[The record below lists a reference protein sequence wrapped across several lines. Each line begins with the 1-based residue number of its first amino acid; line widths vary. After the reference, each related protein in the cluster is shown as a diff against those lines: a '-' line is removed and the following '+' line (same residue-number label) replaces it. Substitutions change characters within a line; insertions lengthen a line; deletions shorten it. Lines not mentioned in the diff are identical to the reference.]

1 MRLGFLIGVLLMTYT
16 CGWCEPITPQQPI
29 NLLAGEWTETF
40 ESSLDPKKSLSSDAA
55 QAWTTTPE
63 GHLRI
68 TGLGFGWLRSKA
80 SYRDYHLVVEYR
92 WDEHTYGPRADR
104 ARDGG
109 ILFHLDAHTP
119 DPARLWPAGL
129 QAQLLEGASGD
140 FIALAS
146 EATSSS
152 FIATVAGADPALW
165 SPEGNPQH
173 FPAEGKMLGHL
184 GWRDRSENWKDVR
197 AFRGELDR
205 ERPVGEW
212 NRLEVICSGDTVE
225 IRLNGETANAASEVF
240 PTGGSIG
247 LQSELAEY
255 RLRRFELFPLET
267 FTEKWT
273 AEEGSADMGYAITGE
288 SILPRELP
296 LSPAESAALWEIDG
310 PYEMQLVASEPLVN
324 DPVDLT
330 WDADGTLYV
339 AEMRDYPLPP
349 TDGPPLSRIRRLID
363 RDGDGIMEEAV
374 TWADELDHVQGLLPL
389 RGGLLATTRTALL
402 FLEDTDGDGVCDKRT
417 SLYVSNEP
425 AHNQLQISSPRDDL
439 RNHILISNGLDGK
452 EIYPADDPTAK
463 LAFARLN
470 LRYDPYSNTLTPSTG
485 YGQYGG
491 TVDAFGR
498 HFFCSNRN
506 PAMFAVMPLV
516 AVQRDPLAAIGV
528 GHEDIQAPGAPVH
541 PISLSH
547 TTSSAHAGTHTAACG
562 IAINTGSLIP
572 ELHGDLFVCDPTAQL
587 ITRNRLVPKG
597 ASFEAERV
605 GQGRD
610 FIASGDEWTR
620 PVQIRNGPDGAL
632 YICDM
637 YRRFIDHARFFPE
650 DFAKS
655 HYLRAGVDH
664 GRIWRLVPKGT
675 KPKPPVLDN
684 TDSTLLADLAHP
696 DGWRRQRAQRLLVEG
711 VGKKLNPDILAKI
724 GSDTNPTTLV
734 HLLGTLAGAGSLTQ
748 EFLLPHL
755 SSTDPGVAEIAIQWV
770 DTLVHGEA
778 AQMLQPETTKALA
791 QVVSAGADRPAFL
804 ALALFPELT
813 IPSAELAKRI
823 DDHPGDA
830 WLRRA
835 VLSSRGSES
844 AAILTK
850 LLTDHPTIALAP
862 AITDL
867 ARYVAAR
874 GDAGELAA
882 ILNSLSGPPDAI
894 HCAAVTGISEGLRRS
909 SLKQKS
915 IAALL
920 ANPPEAMA
928 DALPKLSAVLA
939 AARTLA
945 IDPASPEAERL
956 AALPL
961 LASLPWK
968 ERTELVATLLHVS
981 VPPAVQSAA
990 ARLLVGGDRPALAA
1004 FFFDR
1009 WEQLPPPALRTAL
1022 ELLTA
1027 HPENSLALMKQMESG
1042 AISPLLMPPMS
1053 RWSLGRSTDPDTA
1066 ALAQKLFGQ
1075 ADTDRAEIVARY
1087 SQALHTRPGDPVAGQ
1102 DVFTKAACS
1111 TCHQRDGL
1119 GVAVGPSLNDVAN
1132 KPPVAILT
1140 DILDPNRAVEERWI
1154 PLSLTTRD
1162 GSSQVGLIQSED
1174 ASAIVLSLPG
1184 GITSTIPRADIASS
1198 ASLGISLMPV
1208 GLEAAITPEE
1218 MIDLVAFLK
1227 SRPPLAKATP

>member
-1 MRLGFLIGVLLMTYT
+1 MTCT
-16 CGWCEPITPQQPI
+16 GGRSEPVTPRKPI

-40 ESSLDPKKSLSSDAA
+40 ESRLDPNKSLSTARA
-55 QAWTTTPE
+55 QAWTKTPD
-63 GHLRI
+63 GHLQI

-80 SYRDYHLVVEYR
+80 QYRDYHLVVEYR

-109 ILFHLDAHTP
+109 ILFHLDSNAP
-119 DPARLWPAGL
+119 DAARLWPAGL

-146 EATSSS
+146 DTTPSS

-165 SPEGNPQH
+165 SPEGNRQR
-173 FPAEGKMLGHL
+173 FPADGKMLGHL

-205 ERPVGEW
+205 ERPIGEW
-212 NRLEVICSGDTVE
+212 NRLEVICSGNNVE
-225 IRLNGETANAASEVF
+225 IRLNGETTSAASDVF
-240 PTGGSIG
+240 PTSGSIG

-255 RLRRFELFPLET
+255 RLRRFELLPLGT
-267 FTEKWT
+267 FSEKWT
-273 AEEGSADMGYAITGE
+273 AEEGCADMGYAITGE

-324 DPVDLT
+324 DPVDLA
-330 WDADGTLYV
+330 WDADGALFV

-349 TDGPPLSRIRRLID
+349 TDGPPLSRIRRLVD
-363 RDGDGIMEEAV
+363 RDGDGIMDEAV

-402 FLEDTDGDGVCDKRT
+402 FLEDSDGDGLCDRRT

-452 EIYPADDPTAK
+452 EIYPAGEPAAK

-470 LRYDPYSNTLTPSTG
+470 LRYDPYANTLTPSTG

-528 GHEDIQAPGAPVH
+528 GHEDIQSPGAPVH

-572 ELHGDLFVCDPTAQL
+572 ELNGELFVCDPTAQL

-597 ASFEAERV
+597 ASFVAERV
-605 GQGRD
+605 GEGRD

-664 GRIWRLVPKGT
+664 GRIWRLVPKGA
-675 KPKPPVLDN
+675 KPKPPVLEQTAN
-684 TDSTLLADLAHP
+684 ALFADLSHS

-711 VGKKLNPDILAKI
+711 AAGKLDPDVVAKVGANA
-724 GSDTNPTTLV
+724 NPTTIV
-734 HLLGTLAGAGSLTQ
+734 HLLGTLAGHGDLSQDL
-748 EFLLPHL
+748 LLPYLRSDH
-755 SSTDPGVAEIAIQWV
+755 PGVAEIAIQWA

-778 AQMLQPETTKALA
+778 KQPLQTQLGEALA
-791 QVVSAGADRPAFL
+791 HVVIVGADRPAFL

-813 IPSAELAKRI
+813 ISTADLANRI
-823 DDHPGDA
+823 AANHDDT

-835 VLSSRGSES
+835 FLSARGSES
-844 AAILTK
+844 AVILTN
-850 LLTDHPTIALAP
+850 LLSDPTSVELVPAL
-862 AITDL
+862 TDL

-874 GDAGELAA
+874 GNADELASVLSN
-882 ILNSLSGPPDAI
+882 LNGPPDAV
-894 HCAAVTGISEGLRRS
+894 HCAVVTGISEGLRRS

-915 IAALL
+915 LAALL
-920 ANPPEAMA
+920 ADPPESMRPV
-928 DALPKLSAVLA
+928 LPKLSAVLA
-939 AARTLA
+939 AAQTIA
-945 IDPASPEAERL
+945 ADPSSPEAERV

-961 LASLPWK
+961 LASLPWD
-968 ERTELVATLLHVS
+968 ERSDLVATLLHVS

-990 ARLLVGGDRPALAA
+990 ARLLVGGDRKAMAE
-1004 FFFDR
+1004 FFFAR
-1009 WEQLPPPALRTAL
+1009 WEHLPPPALRTAL

-1075 ADTDRAEIVARY
+1075 ADTDRAEVVARY
-1087 SQALHTRPGDPVAGQ
+1087 SQALHTRPGDPVTGQ
-1102 DVFTKAACS
+1102 AVFTKAACS

-1184 GITSTIPRADIASS
+1184 GTTSTIPRGDIASS
-1198 ASLGISLMPV
+1198 ATLGISLMPV
-1208 GLEAAITPEE
+1208 GLEAAISPEE

-1227 SRPPLAKATP
+1227 SRPALAETAQ

>member
-1 MRLGFLIGVLLMTYT
+1 MTCT
-16 CGWCEPITPQQPI
+16 CGWSEPNTPQEPI
-29 NLLAGEWTETF
+29 NLLEKEWADTF
-40 ESSLDPKKSLSSDAA
+40 ENLLDPEKSLDTDPTK
-55 QAWTTTPE
+55 AWTKTTD
-63 GHLRI
+63 GHLQI
-68 TGLGFGWLRSKA
+68 TGQGFGWLRSKT

-109 ILFHLDAHTP
+109 ILFHLDTNAPGPT
-119 DPARLWPAGL
+119 RLWPAGL

-146 EATSSS
+146 DTTPSS
-152 FIATVAGADPALW
+152 FIATVAGADPSLW
-165 SPEGNPQH
+165 SPEGNRQR
-173 FPAEGKMLGHL
+173 FPADGKTIGHL

-205 ERPVGEW
+205 ELPVGEW

-225 IRLNGETANAASEVF
+225 IRLNGATTSAASEVF
-240 PTGGSIG
+240 PAGGAIG

-255 RLRRFELFPLET
+255 RLRRFELHPLGT
-267 FTEKWT
+267 FAEQWT
-273 AEEGSADMGYAITGE
+273 AEEGSTDMGYAITGE

-324 DPVDLT
+324 DPVDLA
-330 WDADGTLYV
+330 WDSDGTLFV

-349 TDGPPLSRIRRLID
+349 TDGPPLSRIRRLVD
-363 RDGDGIMEEAV
+363 RNGDGIMDEAV

-402 FLEDTDGDGVCDKRT
+402 FLEDTDGDGLCDQRT

-439 RNHILISNGLDGK
+439 RNHILLSNGLDGK
-452 EIYPADDPTAK
+452 EIYPADEPAAK

-470 LRYDPYSNTLTPSTG
+470 LRYDPYANTLTPSTG

-528 GHEDIQAPGAPVH
+528 GHEDIQSPGAPVH

-562 IAINTGSLIP
+562 SAINSGSLIP
-572 ELHGDLFVCDPTAQL
+572 ELNGELFVCDPTAQL

-597 ASFEAERV
+597 ASFVAERI
-605 GQGRD
+605 GKGRD

-637 YRRFIDHARFFPE
+637 YRRFIDHSRFFPE
-650 DFAKS
+650 DFAQS

-675 KPKPPVLDN
+675 KPKPPTLEKTV
-684 TDSTLLADLAHP
+684 SALLADLSHP

-711 VGKKLNPDILAKI
+711 DAKKLDPDIVSKI
-724 GSDTNPTTLV
+724 SADANPTTLV
-734 HLLGTLAGAGSLTQ
+734 HLLGTLAGMGSLSQ
-748 EFLLPHL
+748 ELLLPYL
-755 SSTDPGVAEIAIQWV
+755 RSKDAGVAEIAIQWV

-778 AQMLQPETTKALA
+778 TQSLHSDLAETLA
-791 QVVSAGADRPAFL
+791 HVVLKGKDRPAFL

-813 IPSAELAKRI
+813 ISSSDLAKRI
-823 DDHPGDA
+823 ADHPDDP

-835 VLSSRGSES
+835 LLSARGSES
-844 AAILTK
+844 TVILTE
-850 LLTDHPTIALAP
+850 LLSDHPTISLAP

-874 GDAGELAA
+874 GDAVELATV
-882 ILNSLSGPPDAI
+882 LNSLTGPPDAI
-894 HCAAVTGISEGLRRS
+894 HCAAITGISEGLRRT

-915 IAALL
+915 LAALL
-920 ANPPEAMA
+920 ADPPEAMV

-945 IDPASPEAERL
+945 LDPASPEAERL

-961 LASLPWK
+961 LASLPWDD
-968 ERTELVATLLHVS
+968 RSALVTTLLHVS
-981 VPPAVQSAA
+981 VPPAVQSSA
-990 ARLLVGGDRPALAA
+990 ARLLVSGDRKAMAA
-1004 FFFDR
+1004 FFFGR
-1009 WEQLPPPALRTAL
+1009 WDQLPPPALRTAL

-1053 RWSLGRSTDPDTA
+1053 RWSLGRSTDSDTA

-1075 ADTDRAEIVARY
+1075 ADTDREEIVAQY
-1087 SQALHTRPGDPVAGQ
+1087 SQALRTRAGDPVAGQ
-1102 DVFTKAACS
+1102 AVFTKAACS
-1111 TCHQRDGL
+1111 ACHQRDGL

-1184 GITSTIPRADIASS
+1184 GITSTIQRGDIASS

-1227 SRPPLAKATP
+1227 SRPPMAHAAP

>member
-1 MRLGFLIGVLLMTYT
+1 MTWT
-16 CGWCEPITPQQPI
+16 GGKSDPITPRQPI
-29 NLLAGEWTETF
+29 NLLEGEWTETF
-40 ESSLDPKKSLSSDAA
+40 ESRLDEKKSLSTDPT
-55 QAWTTTPE
+55 QAWTKTSD

-80 SYRDYHLVVEYR
+80 QYRDYHLVVEYR

-109 ILFHLDAHTP
+109 ILFHLDANTP

-146 EATSSS
+146 ETTPSS
-152 FIATVAGADPALW
+152 FIASVSGAEPALW
-165 SPEGNPQH
+165 SPGGSSQR
-173 FPAEGKMLGHL
+173 FPADGKSLGHL

-197 AFRGELDR
+197 AFRGTLDL

-212 NRLEVICSGDTVE
+212 NRLEVICSGDTVQ
-225 IRLNGETANAASEVF
+225 ILLNGETVNAASEVF
-240 PTGGSIG
+240 PTRGSIG
-247 LQSELAEY
+247 VQSEWAEY
-255 RLRRFELFPLET
+255 RLRRFELFPLGALS
-267 FTEKWT
+267 EKWT
-273 AEEGSADMGYAITGE
+273 AEQGSADMGYAITGE

-310 PYEMQLVASEPLVN
+310 PYEMQLVACEPLVN

-330 WDADGTLYV
+330 WDADGNLFV

-363 RDGDGIMEEAV
+363 RDGDGIMDEAV
-374 TWADELDHVQGLLPL
+374 TWADELDHVQGLLPM

-402 FLEDTDGDGVCDKRT
+402 FLQDTDGDGLCDRRDT
-417 SLYVSNEP
+417 LYVSNEP

-439 RNHILISNGLDGK
+439 RNHILLSNGLDGK
-452 EIYPADDPTAK
+452 EIYPAAEPAAK

-470 LRYDPYSNTLTPSTG
+470 LRYDPYNNTLSPSTG

-572 ELHGDLFVCDPTAQL
+572 ELDGDLFVCDPTAQL
-587 ITRNRLVPKG
+587 ITRNRLVPQG
-597 ASFEAERV
+597 ASFVAERV
-605 GQGRD
+605 GKGRD

-637 YRRFIDHARFFPE
+637 YRRFIDHARFFPD

-664 GRIWRLVPKGT
+664 GRIWRLVPKGE
-675 KPKPPVLDN
+675 KPKPPVLEQTAN
-684 TDSTLLADLAHP
+684 ALYEDLSHP
-696 DGWRRQRAQRLLVEG
+696 DGWRRQRAQRQLVEG
-711 VGKKLNPDILAKI
+711 NIEKLDSNMVAKI
-724 GSDTNPTTLV
+724 VSENKPTAIV
-734 HLLGTLAGAGSLTQ
+734 HLLGTLAGAGNLTQ
-748 EFLLPHL
+748 EFLLTHL
-755 SSTDPGVAEIAIQWV
+755 RSDHPDVAEIAIQWA
-770 DTLVHGEA
+770 DTLVHGDPSQA
-778 AQMLQPETTKALA
+778 LHPETAEAIT
-791 QVVSAGADRPAFL
+791 QVVLAGADRPAFL
-804 ALALFPELT
+804 ALALFPELSIAT
-813 IPSAELAKRI
+813 TDLANRI
-823 DDHPGDA
+823 AAHPDDA

-835 VLSSRGSES
+835 VLCARGSES
-844 AAILTK
+844 AKILTH
-850 LLTDHPTIALAP
+850 LLTEPAGVALVP
-862 AITDL
+862 ALTDL

-874 GDAGELAA
+874 GNANELASVLSS
-882 ILNSLSGPPDAI
+882 LNGPPDAI
-894 HCAAVTGISEGLRRS
+894 DCAVVTGISEGLRRS

-915 IAALL
+915 LAALI
-920 ANPPEAMA
+920 ADPPEAMVG
-928 DALPKLSAVLA
+928 ALPKLSAVLA
-939 AARTLA
+939 AAQTLVFN
-945 IDPASPEAERL
+945 PASPEAERL

-961 LASLPWK
+961 LVSLPWE
-968 ERTELVATLLHVS
+968 ERSNLVADLLHVS
-981 VPPAVQSAA
+981 VPPALQSAA
-990 ARLLVGGDRPALAA
+990 ARLLVGGDRKAMAE
-1004 FFFDR
+1004 FFFAR
-1009 WEQLPPPALRTAL
+1009 WEHLPPPALRTAL

-1027 HPENSLALMKQMESG
+1027 HPETSLALMKQMESG

-1053 RWSLGRSTDPDTA
+1053 RWSLGRSTDPDIAT
-1066 ALAQKLFGQ
+1066 LAHKLFGQ
-1075 ADTDRAEIVARY
+1075 ADANRAEIIARY
-1087 SQALHTRPGDPVAGQ
+1087 SDALGTRPGDPVAGQ
-1102 DVFTKAACS
+1102 AVFTKAACI
-1111 TCHQRDGL
+1111 TCHQRDSL

-1132 KPPVAILT
+1132 KPPVALLT

-1162 GSSQVGLIQSED
+1162 GSSQVGLILSED

-1184 GITSTIPRADIASS
+1184 GTTSTIPRGDIASS

-1208 GLEAAITPEE
+1208 GLEAAISPEE

-1227 SRPPLAKATP
+1227 SRPALAGAAP